1 MFHRGYRSKWLLRT
15 ETSMPKLDDNHTGAR
30 IREQRKLAR
39 LTQRALADRIPY
51 SYSLLNQVE
60 CGARPATADF
70 IAAVSRALN
79 IDVTTLTGQP
89 YVTELQRDRL
99 AELVRPIREALDLYD
114 LGPNPALHPRPAA
127 ELIAGADRL
136 CAEVRATHLRNAARA
151 LPGAIAELTH
161 TAWTTPSTQL
171 WQALAST
178 YRTAHDITVKLGY
191 YDLSA
196 VALDRMAWAADRAS
210 DPCLGAVRQYMRALV
225 YFREGEY
232 TIGQR
237 LIASGQSIASQAEE
251 TRETLAV
258 RGQLHLGASVIAA
271 RADDASAVDEHIVEA
286 SALARQTKDA
296 SDVHW
301 LSFGPANVRLHRM
314 SAAVEM
320 GQYDDALKQA
330 RAMRLPV
337 SLATS
342 RRAHF
347 LVDRARTEMETG
359 HSEAALEH
367 LVEARRAAPEQT
379 RYHPGARETIRG
391 LVHLSRRTP
400 DTLNHMA
407 AWVGM

>member
-1 MFHRGYRSKWLLRT
+1 
-15 ETSMPKLDDNHTGAR
+15 MPNRDDDSTGAR

-39 LTQRALADRIPY
+39 LTQRELADRIPY
-51 SYSLLNQVE
+51 SYGLLNSVE
-60 CGARPATADF
+60 CGLRPATSDF
-70 IAAVSRALN
+70 VAAVAHALK

-114 LGPNPALHPRPAA
+114 LGVNPDLSTRPTPALIK
-127 ELIAGADRL
+127 EADRL
-136 CAEVRATHLRNAARA
+136 CSEVRATHLRNAARA
-151 LPGAIAELTH
+151 LPGTIAELTH
-161 TAWTTPSTQL
+161 TAWAQPSTEL

-196 VALDRMAWAADRAS
+196 VALDRMAWAAERAS

-237 LIASGQSIASQAEE
+237 LISSGHCIVGAADP
-251 TRETLAV
+251 TREALAV
-258 RGQLHLGASVIAA
+258 TGQLHLGASVIAA
-271 RADDASAVDEHIVEA
+271 RARQTSTVADHISE
-286 SALARQTKDA
+286 ARQIATRIGDS

-301 LSFGPANVRLHRM
+301 LSFGPTNVALHRM

-320 GQYDDALKQA
+320 RHYDAALKQS
-330 RAMRLPV
+330 RKIKLPP

-347 LVDRARTEMETG
+347 FIDRARTEMETG
-359 HSEAALEH
+359 HAEAALRS
-367 LVEARRAAPEQT
+367 LVDARHAAPEQT
-379 RYHPGARETIRG
+379 RYHPGAGGTISG

-400 DTLNHMA
+400 DTLHHMA
-407 AWVGM
+407 AWIGL

>member
-1 MFHRGYRSKWLLRT
+1 
-15 ETSMPKLDDNHTGAR
+15 MPSPDDDHTGTR
-30 IREQRKLAR
+30 IREQRRLAR
-39 LTQRALADRIPY
+39 LTQRQLSGRIPY

-70 IAAVSRALN
+70 VAAVAHALN
-79 IDVTTLTGQP
+79 VDVTTLTGQP

-114 LGPNPALHPRPAA
+114 LGANPDLRARPAA
-127 ELIAGADRL
+127 VLVAEADHL
-136 CAEVRATHLRNAARA
+136 CEQVRATHLRKAARA
-151 LPGAIAELTH
+151 LPAAIAELTH
-161 TAWTTPSTQL
+161 SAWSSPSTEL

-196 VALDRMAWAADRAS
+196 VALDRMAWAAERAS

-237 LIASGQSIASQAEE
+237 LVASGHGIVGHAEE
-251 TRETLAV
+251 SREVLAV
-258 RGQLHLGASVIAA
+258 TGQLHLGASVICA
-271 RADDASAVDEHIVEA
+271 RAKDKTAVDRHIAEA
-286 SALARQTKDA
+286 RSIAKRTGDA

-301 LSFGPANVRLHRM
+301 LSFGPANVALHRM
-314 SAAVEM
+314 SAQVEM
-320 GQYDDALKQA
+320 GQYDEALKQA
-330 RAMRLPV
+330 RKMRLPA

-347 LVDRARTEMETG
+347 LIDTARTEMETG
-359 HSEAALEH
+359 HTGRALEH
-367 LVEARRAAPEQT
+367 LMEARKAAPEQT

-391 LVHLSRRTP
+391 LVHLARRTP
-400 DTLNHMA
+400 DTLNNMA
-407 AWVGM
+407 AWVGL

>member
-1 MFHRGYRSKWLLRT
+1 
-15 ETSMPKLDDNHTGAR
+15 MPTLDDDHTGSR
-30 IREQRKLAR
+30 IREQRRLAR
-39 LTQRALADRIPY
+39 LTQRELADRIPY
-51 SYSLLNQVE
+51 SYSLLTQVE
-60 CGARPATADF
+60 CGARPATSDF
-70 IAAVSRALN
+70 VAAVARTLGV
-79 IDVTTLTGQP
+79 DVTVLTGQP

-114 LGPNPALHPRPAA
+114 LGANPDLTVRPAA
-127 ELIAGADRL
+127 ELITAADDL
-136 CAEVRATHLRNAARA
+136 CAAVRATHLRNAARA
-151 LPGAIAELTH
+151 LPGTITELTH
-161 TAWTTPSTQL
+161 TAWATPSTEL

-196 VALDRMAWAADRAS
+196 VALDRMAWAAERAS

-237 LIASGQSIASQAEE
+237 LVASGHGIVVQAEP
-251 TRETLAV
+251 TREALAV
-258 RGQLHLGASVIAA
+258 TGQLHLGASVICA
-271 RADDASAVDEHIVEA
+271 RAEDQAAVDRHIREA
-286 SALARQTKDA
+286 RDIAKRIGDA

-301 LSFGPANVRLHRM
+301 LSFGPANVALHRM

-320 GQYDDALKQA
+320 GQYDEALKQA
-330 RAMRLPV
+330 RKMRLPA

-347 LVDRARTEMETG
+347 LIDTARTEMETG
-359 HSEAALEH
+359 LTEKALQH
-367 LVEARRAAPEQT
+367 LVEARKAAPEQT

-391 LVHLSRRTP
+391 LVHTARRMP
-400 DTLNHMA
+400 DTLNYMA
-407 AWVGM
+407 AWVGL

>member
-1 MFHRGYRSKWLLRT
+1 
-15 ETSMPKLDDNHTGAR
+15 MPNLDDDHTGTR
-30 IREQRKLAR
+30 IREQRRLAR
-39 LTQRALADRIPY
+39 LTQRQLADRLPY

-70 IAAVSRALN
+70 VAAAAHALKV
-79 IDVTTLTGQP
+79 DVTVLTGQP

-114 LGPNPALHPRPAA
+114 LGTNPDLRVRPATALVA
-127 ELIAGADRL
+127 EADRL

-161 TAWTTPSTQL
+161 TAWATPSTNL
-171 WQALAST
+171 WQALASM
-178 YRTAHDITVKLGY
+178 YRTAHDISVKLGY

-196 VALDRMAWAADRAS
+196 VALDRMAWAAERAS

-237 LIASGQSIASQAEE
+237 LIASGHGIVAQSEE
-251 TRETLAV
+251 TREALAV
-258 RGQLHLGASVIAA
+258 TGQLHLGASVICA
-271 RADDASAVDEHIVEA
+271 RADDTAGVKEHIAEA
-286 SALARQTKDA
+286 GDIAKRTGDA
-296 SDVHW
+296 SDVYW
-301 LSFGPANVRLHRM
+301 MSFGPANVRLHRM

-320 GQYDDALKQA
+320 GQFDDALKLA
-330 RAMRLPV
+330 RKMRLPV
-337 SLATS
+337 HLATS

-347 LVDRARTEMETG
+347 LIDRARTEMETG
-359 HSEAALEH
+359 HAAAALDH
-367 LVEARRAAPEQT
+367 LLDARKCAPEQT

-407 AWVGM
+407 AWIGL

>member
-1 MFHRGYRSKWLLRT
+1 
-15 ETSMPKLDDNHTGAR
+15 MPSPDDDHTGTR
-30 IREQRKLAR
+30 IREQRR
-39 LTQRALADRIPY
+39 VRGLTQRGLAARIPY

-70 IAAVSRALN
+70 VAAVAHALQ

-114 LGPNPALHPRPAA
+114 LGVNPDLTVRPAA
-127 ELIAGADRL
+127 ELIDEADQL
-136 CAEVRATHLRNAARA
+136 CAGVRAAHLRNAARS
-151 LPGAIAELTH
+151 LPGAITELTH
-161 TAWTTPSTQL
+161 SAWAAPSTEL

-196 VALDRMAWAADRAS
+196 VSLDRMAWAAERAS

-237 LIASGQSIASQAEE
+237 LVASGHRIVGQAEP
-251 TRETLAV
+251 TREALAV
-258 RGQLHLGASVIAA
+258 TGQLHLGASVICA
-271 RADDASAVDEHIVEA
+271 RADDQTAVDRHIREA
-286 SALARQTKDA
+286 RDIAKRTGDA

-301 LSFGPANVRLHRM
+301 LSFGPANVSLHKM
-314 SAAVEM
+314 STAVEM
-320 GQYDDALKQA
+320 GQFDEALKQA
-330 RAMRLPV
+330 RKMRLPNQ
-337 SLATS
+337 LATS

-347 LVDRARTEMETG
+347 LIDRARTEMETG
-359 HSEAALEH
+359 HTQDALKH
-367 LVEARRAAPEQT
+367 LVEARKTAPEQT
-379 RYHPGARETIRG
+379 RYHPGARETVRG
-391 LVHLSRRTP
+391 LVHLARRTP

-407 AWVGM
+407 AWVGL

>member
-1 MFHRGYRSKWLLRT
+1 
-15 ETSMPKLDDNHTGAR
+15 MPTLDDDHTGTR
-30 IREQRKLAR
+30 IREQRRLAR
-39 LTQRALADRIPY
+39 LTQRQLADRVPY
-51 SYSLLNQVE
+51 SYSLVNQVE

-70 IAAVSRALN
+70 VAAVAHVLQV
-79 IDVTTLTGQP
+79 DVTTLTGQP

-114 LGPNPALHPRPAA
+114 LGANPGLAAQPAGQ
-127 ELIAGADRL
+127 LIAAADRL
-136 CAEVRATHLRNAARA
+136 CAEVRATHLRNAAQA
-151 LPGAIAELTH
+151 LPGTIATLTH
-161 TAWTTPSTQL
+161 TARATPSTEL

-178 YRTAHDITVKLGY
+178 YRTAHDIAVKLGY

-196 VALDRMAWAADRAS
+196 VALDRMDWAAQRAS
-210 DPCLGAVRQYMRALV
+210 DPCLAAVRQYMRALV

-237 LIASGQSIASQAEE
+237 LVASGHSIVAQAEP
-251 TRETLAV
+251 TREVLAV
-258 RGQLHLGASVIAA
+258 TGQLHLGASVICA
-271 RADDASAVDEHIVEA
+271 RAEDQTAVDRHIAEARTLAKRTGDASE
-286 SALARQTKDA
+286 
-296 SDVHW
+296 VHW
-301 LSFGPANVRLHRM
+301 LSFGPTNVELHRM

-320 GQYDDALKQA
+320 GQYDSALKQA
-330 RAMRLPV
+330 RKMRLPN

-347 LVDRARTEMETG
+347 LIDRARTEVETG
-359 HSEAALEH
+359 HTDAALKH
-367 LVEARRAAPEQT
+367 LVQARTAAPEQT